1 MPKQLPVV
9 GKQQPPKKEQR
20 PVPQQQPQ
28 QQQLPNKSLQPQ
40 PQQPLKTIPIH
51 PKKLHFVATKLM
63 AGFERQ
69 LVGKT
74 LEVARPVLLY
84 TMDTKLT
91 FDRPIKEFQFS
102 GYQIFRYFQF
112 LFELI
117 CICRQGL
124 VFLQPRLL
132 NLE

>member
-1 MPKQLPVV
+1 
-9 GKQQPPKKEQR
+9 
-20 PVPQQQPQ
+20 
-28 QQQLPNKSLQPQ
+28 
-40 PQQPLKTIPIH
+40 
-51 PKKLHFVATKLM
+51 M

-117 CICRQGL
+117 CRQGL
-124 VFLQPRLL
+124 GFFSAQTAQLRVRTRKNAATNDL
-132 NLE
+132 